1 MSASTQTW
9 RFFSSYTGRML
20 LGMLA
25 IHTILVP
32 LVFVGVLL
40 ILQHDYQSQFVNN
53 ARSQS
58 YLLASLISENPEP
71 ARVKSIINDQLLA
84 GQVLLAE
91 FKNADDSTNDNFRED
106 FFFGQGGDKIYHI
119 IVPVRGSNNQLV
131 GKLRV
136 GFDETPVE
144 EHIKQT
150 YRWGLLVVLG
160 FIVVSLLFVFFF
172 SHLLGRSVR
181 QLRDAARRIANG
193 NINERLVFSTN
204 INEVHDMAVALEYMR
219 GKLVAREQEV
229 ALYAARQSAVL
240 ETADEGII
248 TLDEQCRIQSLNP
261 AAENIFGYRKEEL
274 LGTPLSRLFIPSE
287 IERFISPGGQP
298 IPLSHQELTGLRKS
312 GEIFFLLLSISEGNV
327 SNTRFFTVMARDN
340 SDRHIFE
347 SELEYMATHDI
358 LTGLPN
364 RTLLHD
370 RLQQAITQCARAKKL
385 AAILFIDLDR
395 FKIINDTLGHA
406 AGDIVLRGVAERLRG
421 CLREGDSVGRNG
433 GDEFTVVLPMLNDP
447 GDAAAIAQ
455 KVLATLV
462 QPFML
467 DAGELL
473 EGHPNEEVFIGGSIG
488 ISLYPGDGI
497 YADSLLKNADTAMY
511 QAKAAGGNT
520 YCFHTANILSI

>member
-1 MSASTQTW
+1 MSVLTRSK

-20 LGMLA
+20 LGMLT

-58 YLLASLISENPEP
+58 YLLANLISEDPKP
-71 ARVKSIINDQLLA
+71 GRIKGIINDQLLA

-91 FKNADDSTNDNFRED
+91 FKSIDAPASDDFSED

-119 IVPVRGSNNQLV
+119 IVPVLNSGDQLI
-131 GKLRV
+131 GKLLV

-150 YRWGLLVVLG
+150 YLWGMLVVLG
-160 FIVVSLLFVFFF
+160 FIAVSLLFVFFF
-172 SHLLGRSVR
+172 GHLLTRSLR
-181 QLRDAARRIANG
+181 QLRDAARRITNG
-193 NINERLVFSTN
+193 NINERLVLSTS
-204 INEVHDMAVALEYMR
+204 INEVHDMAAAMEHMR
-219 GKLVAREQEV
+219 GKLVAREREI
-229 ALYAARQSAVL
+229 ALHAARQSAVL
-240 ETADEGII
+240 DTADEGII
-248 TLDEQCRIQSLNP
+248 TLDEQCFIQSLNP

-274 LGTPLSRLFIPSE
+274 IGTSFSHLLIPSD
-287 IERFISPGGQP
+287 IERFVSPGGQP

-312 GEIFFLLLSISEGNV
+312 GEIFFLLLSINEGNV
-327 SNTRFFTVMARDN
+327 SNTRFFTAMARDN
-340 SDRHIFE
+340 SERHIFE
-347 SELEYMATHDI
+347 SELEYLATHDT

-364 RTLLHD
+364 RTLLYD

-406 AGDIVLRGVAERLRG
+406 AGDIVLKGVAERLRG
-421 CLREGDSVGRNG
+421 CLREGDSVARNG

-447 GDAAAIAQ
+447 GDAALIAQ
-455 KVLATLV
+455 KVLAALA
-462 QPFML
+462 QSFML
-467 DAGELL
+467 NAGEHLA
-473 EGHPNEEVFIGGSIG
+473 GQPNEEVFIGGSIG
-488 ISLYPGDGI
+488 ISLYPSDGSD
-497 YADSLLKNADTAMY
+497 ADSLLKNADAAMY
-511 QAKAAGGNT
+511 QSKAAGGNA
-520 YCFHTANILSI
+520 YRFHTA

>member
-1 MSASTQTW
+1 MSISTRAK

-32 LVFVGVLL
+32 LVFVGILL
-40 ILQHDYQSQFVNN
+40 ILQNDYQSQFVNN

-58 YLLASLISENPEP
+58 YLLANLISEDPKP
-71 ARVKSIINDQLLA
+71 ARIKGIINDQLLA

-91 FKNADDSTNDNFRED
+91 FKSIDAPANDDFSED

-119 IVPVRGSNNQLV
+119 IAPVLGSNDQLV
-131 GKLRV
+131 GKLQV

-150 YRWGLLVVLG
+150 YRWGMLVGLG

-172 SHLLGRSVR
+172 GHLLTRSVR

-193 NINERLVFSTN
+193 NINEHLVLSTS
-204 INEVHDMAVALEYMR
+204 INEVHDMAVALEHMR
-219 GKLVAREQEV
+219 GKLVAREREI
-229 ALYAARQSAVL
+229 ALHAARQSAVL
-240 ETADEGII
+240 DTADESII

-274 LGTPLSRLFIPSE
+274 IGTSFSHLLIPSD

-298 IPLSHQELTGLRKS
+298 IPLSRQELTGLRKS
-312 GEIFFLLLSISEGNV
+312 GEIFFLLLSISAGNV

-340 SDRHIFE
+340 SERHIFE
-347 SELEYMATHDI
+347 SELEYLATHDT

-364 RTLLHD
+364 RALLYD

-406 AGDIVLRGVAERLRG
+406 AGDIVLKGVAERLRG
-421 CLREGDSVGRNG
+421 CLREGDSVARNG

-447 GDAAAIAQ
+447 GDAALIAQ

-462 QPFML
+462 QSFML
-467 DAGELL
+467 NAGELL
-473 EGHPNEEVFIGGSIG
+473 AGHPNEEVFIGGSIG
-488 ISLYPGDGI
+488 ISLYPSDGSD
-497 YADSLLKNADTAMY
+497 ADSLLKNADAAMY
-511 QAKAAGGNT
+511 KAKAAGGNSFR
-520 YCFHTANILSI
+520 FHTA